1 LMRLGEIR
9 RGHLNK
15 HAEAAQAYEL
25 VLERRPGHG
34 KALEALEELYTSMGR
49 NKDLLR
55 VLELRVEAS
64 GSAPERASLLS
75 RMAALRER
83 ANDVDG
89 ALDAYQKA
97 FAEEP
102 NDRELFNALEKLAY
116 RHERWPPVMELYA
129 LAIQLVESGQCR
141 AYRLGDLYARRGEVQ
156 LRYLHE
162 LGEAAASYL

>member
-1 LMRLGEIR
+1 ELVRLLEAGGRWRDLTQALERELGTVPAADIDRQVALLMRLGEIR

-89 ALDAYQKA
+89 AL
-97 FAEEP
+97 
-102 NDRELFNALEKLAY
+102 
-116 RHERWPPVMELYA
+116 
-129 LAIQLVESGQCR
+129 
-141 AYRLGDLYARRGEVQ
+141 
-156 LRYLHE
+156 
-162 LGEAAASYL
+162 